1 MSRAVEAHGASSP
14 GTTSQCSAVIPG
26 CERSGQRA
34 QLALAGAWKFL
45 GLSFI
50 SVKGTENSKPFQW
63 YQLTP

>member
-1 MSRAVEAHGASSP
+1 MSEVGK
-14 GTTSQCSAVIPG
+14 Q
-26 CERSGQRA
+26 A
-34 QLALAGAWKFL
+34 QLPLAGAWKFL